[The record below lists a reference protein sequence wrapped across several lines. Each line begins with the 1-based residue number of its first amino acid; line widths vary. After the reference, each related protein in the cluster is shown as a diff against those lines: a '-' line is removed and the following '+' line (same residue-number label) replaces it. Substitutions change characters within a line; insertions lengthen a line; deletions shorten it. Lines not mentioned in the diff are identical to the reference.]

1 MRSSRLLEVQVVL
14 LIMPKPYGLF
24 WVFFFAYFLV
34 AEGSGIGEPSASLT
48 FSGPLGARA
57 ALQVHTQCV
66 WLGPRRAANT
76 PSW

>member
-1 MRSSRLLEVQVVL
+1 MDCF
-14 LIMPKPYGLF
+14 GF
-24 WVFFFAYFLV
+24 FFFAYFLV